1 MVVELFEEPDCGDID
16 CGHVEFGNIASG
28 DIKFTDFSELF
39 AGIDKFGFLK
49 IVFCS
54 KFLTSV
60 EFFVVGNCVFLFCF
74 GEGGCKFDCL
84 FVSIRIEVES
94 NPVEYI
100 QPSPHNST

>member
-28 DIKFTDFSELF
+28 DIKFTDFFELF

-54 KFLTSV
+54 KFLTNV
-60 EFFVVGNCVFLFCF
+60 EFFVVGSNSEYESTRFKF
-74 GEGGCKFDCL
+74 EGN
-84 FVSIRIEVES
+84 E
-94 NPVEYI
+94 
-100 QPSPHNST
+100 